1 MQNKNKTQKL
11 KIKPLLLSYVV
22 SVHPSIRPFV
32 CLYIISKRER
42 ERSPECKNEILMAT
56 RKTDTNSKR
65 EWDAC
70 DIKGDWCGGKTG
82 NRKQRQQ
89 RAGAEWGNGLVRTKY
104 TQVSIWKWCSKP
116 WLCKTTLKFKEES

>member
-22 SVHPSIRPFV
+22 SVHPFIRPFV
-32 CLYIISKRER
+32 CLYIISKRDR

-70 DIKGDWCGGKTG
+70 DIKGDWCGGKDREQETKAG
-82 NRKQRQQ
+82 EGWGRVRKW
-89 RAGAEWGNGLVRTKY
+89 AG
-104 TQVSIWKWCSKP
+104 
-116 WLCKTTLKFKEES
+116 